1 MNNPIK
7 NTKITD
13 DSPAGFFFPRGR
25 AIERIT
31 ALWALSEA
39 GLGGI
44 LHAFKIPFTGL
55 IIGSSAVIF
64 MTLLACFS
72 DKKNTILR
80 ATLLVLIVKG
90 FVSPHT
96 PFTAYIA
103 VGLQGLFGEF
113 IFRWIKYPGI
123 AAPILGALALFQ
135 SGIQKIIILT
145 VVFGNNLW
153 NSIDL
158 FTDYILGQL
167 FLSGTDSLPLSMSA
181 LFIFLYVGLHVTG
194 GILAGIW
201 APLLSVKIE
210 NELKNKP
217 ELFNL
222 PADADKS
229 NNYLNKK
236 KRKRPWHKFS
246 NMMLL
251 LIISS
256 ILILSY
262 IFPVFEKN
270 QGTAALLMVAR
281 SVLIMTIWYFIL
293 GPVIINKLRSYLNRK
308 KMHYSPE
315 IESIIGLFPLFRRI
329 IRQSW
334 AVSGHEKGIRR
345 MDRFMTLLFIQVLT
359 VQTTVED
366 VNNSSRT

>member
-1 MNNPIK
+1 MNKSIINK
-7 NTKITD
+7 NISHVTPAEFFIPQRRATD
-13 DSPAGFFFPRGR
+13 
-25 AIERIT
+25 RIT

-96 PFTAYIA
+96 PFTAYLA

-123 AAPILGALALFQ
+123 AAPLLGALALFQ

-158 FTDYILGQL
+158 FTNYILGQL
-167 FLSGTDSLPLSMSA
+167 FISINYSFPMSISA
-181 LFIFLYVGLHVTG
+181 LFIVLYVGIHVAAG
-194 GILAGIW
+194 VSAGIW
-201 APLLSVKIE
+201 APLFSAKIK

-217 ELFNL
+217 ALLNL
-222 PADADKS
+222 PADADKT
-229 NNYLNKK
+229 NNNPKKK

-270 QGTAALLMVAR
+270 QGTAALLMAAR
-281 SVLIMTIWYFIL
+281 SVLVMTVWYFIL
-293 GPVIINKLRSYLNRK
+293 GPLMITKLRSYLNRK

-315 IESIIGLFPLFRRI
+315 IESIIGLFPLFRKI

-334 AVSGHEKGIRR
+334 TVSGNEKGIGRI
-345 MDRFMTLLFIQVLT
+345 DRFMTLLFLQILT
-359 VQTTVED
+359 VETTAD
-366 VNNSSRT
+366 DIKDSSGT

>member
-1 MNNPIK
+1 M
-7 NTKITD
+7 ITN
-13 DSPAGFFFPRGR
+13 DSPAGYYFSRTR
-25 AIERIT
+25 AIDRIT

-64 MTLLACFS
+64 MTLIACFS

-90 FVSPHT
+90 LVSPHT
-96 PFTAYIA
+96 PITAYIA

-158 FTDYILGQL
+158 FTEYILGQL
-167 FLSGTDSLPLSMSA
+167 FLSGTDSLPLSISA
-181 LFIFLYVGLHVTG
+181 LFIILYVGIHVA
-194 GILAGIW
+194 AGVSAGVW
-201 APLLSVKIE
+201 APILSVKIK
-210 NELKNKP
+210 NELKNNP
-217 ELFNL
+217 VSLNL
-222 PADADKS
+222 TVDSDKADNPPK
-229 NNYLNKK
+229 KK

-246 NMMLL
+246 NIMLL
-251 LIISS
+251 VIISS

-293 GPVIINKLRSYLNRK
+293 GPIVINKLRSYLSRK
-308 KMHYSPE
+308 KIHYSPE
-315 IESIIGLFPLFRRI
+315 IESIIGLFPLFKQI

-334 AVSGHEKGIRR
+334 IVSGDNKGIRR
-345 MDRFMTLLFIQVLT
+345 LDSFMTQLFIQVLT
-359 VQTTVED
+359 VETTVREKND
-366 VNNSSRT
+366 SSGI